1 MINMDQ
7 GKATHR
13 PTKKEEKKNSLFFRQ
28 KSSLFKV
35 ESWFL
40 LHVKRWLKTTN
51 EETPEWVRNAIK
63 QDEVKKKKA
72 CLFASFFT

>member
-1 MINMDQ
+1 MESFDICF
-7 GKATHR
+7 A
-13 PTKKEEKKNSLFFRQ
+13 EKLNFFFISFRQ

-63 QDEVKKKKA
+63 QDEVKYLMVSEDYA
-72 CLFASFFT
+72 